1 MVAATAINPNLS
13 VVLSPSPDA
22 DIARAI
28 ELWEQ
33 ANELLV
39 DAGRIFADIK
49 EETKRKFNKLVEAAC
64 LEKTQVSKLIKVAE
78 CASEI
83 PSVVA
88 ARLGLPMLL
97 QLSQPRSQTAREA
110 IAASDTQTLVAQ
122 KIKEL
127 RKPAVPKEEKP
138 VRFVGN
144 QKGGVGKLRIEVPG
158 CPEAVELERD
168 WEASGLPPLQWL
180 ERRVREQG
188 AGGKGILA
196 WGEEE
201 EEIVQQDCHLDSSTV
216 SPAST
221 IVENVV
227 IPDDEQTVAQAEL
240 ERYISEQALEC
251 DLVEAIATQEGDAA
265 STGVEVISEQTTTD
279 QCYAPVT
286 ATERYK
292 LGWKV
297 GDSAVANSVGGEY
310 FVRWCDCQS
319 VRIESV
325 SGKVGEI
332 QTLRVARYDELTD
345 MSFGNWI
352 ESVPELLQTKVLE
365 FARETPVVQVVSDT
379 PSDSDCEKLSKM
391 LLKTKKWEKVSFLVE
406 RNGEILSEAIA
417 NLSLEQKSELIVRA
431 IAYIEANKRA
441 ILCHEMDWMPIESL
455 KQVFSRLSFKVHDI
469 AEGLAAP
476 WYDKCT
482 FIDVTNLGS
491 DDDEIWTFASGGKE
505 IKAYSRED
513 FEVSV
518 F

>member
-1 MVAATAINPNLS
+1 MIAATAINPNLS
-13 VVLSPSPDA
+13 VVTSPSADG

-33 ANELLV
+33 ANELLI
-39 DAGRIFADIK
+39 DAGRMFAQIK
-49 EETKRKFNKLVEAAC
+49 EGTKRKFNKFVESAD
-64 LEKTQVSKLIKVAE
+64 LEKSQVSKLIKAAE
-78 CASEI
+78 SASEI

-188 AGGKGILA
+188 AGGKRILA

-251 DLVEAIATQEGDAA
+251 DLVEAIATEEGDAA
-265 STGVEVISEQTTTD
+265 SIPVEVISEQTTTD
-279 QCYAPVT
+279 QEVT
-286 ATERYK
+286 QTE
-292 LGWKV
+292 
-297 GDSAVANSVGGEY
+297 
-310 FVRWCDCQS
+310 
-319 VRIESV
+319 
-325 SGKVGEI
+325 
-332 QTLRVARYDELTD
+332 TLNY
-345 MSFGNWI
+345 GN
-352 ESVPELLQTKVLE
+352 
-365 FARETPVVQVVSDT
+365 
-379 PSDSDCEKLSKM
+379 LSKM
-391 LLKTKKWEKVSFLVE
+391 LLKTKNWEKVSELVE
-406 RNGEILSEAIA
+406 RNADTLSEAIA
-417 NLSLEQKSELIVRA
+417 NWSLEQKEKLIIRA

-476 WYDKCT
+476 WYDECT

-513 FEVSV
+513 FEVLV

>member
-1 MVAATAINPNLS
+1 MVAATFSITQGAVAEPIAPTNLS
-13 VVLSPSPDA
+13 VVTSPSPDG

-33 ANELLV
+33 ANELLLS
-39 DAGRIFADIK
+39 AGRMFADVK
-49 EETKRKFNKLVEAAC
+49 EETKRSFNKLIENAS
-64 LEKTQVSKLIKVAE
+64 LEKSQVSKLIKAAE

-83 PSVVA
+83 PSMVVG
-88 ARLGLPMLL
+88 RLGMPMLL
-97 QLSQPRSQTAREA
+97 QLSQPRNSEVREA

-127 RKPAVPKEEKP
+127 RKPGVPKEEKP

-168 WEASGLPPLQWL
+168 WLASGLPPLQWL
-180 ERRVREQG
+180 EKRVREETAPTDDQ
-188 AGGKGILA
+188 AA
-196 WGEEE
+196 APV
-201 EEIVQQDCHLDSSTV
+201 VQI
-216 SPAST
+216 A
-221 IVENVV
+221 VV
-227 IPDDEQTVAQAEL
+227 PDEQTVAQTEL
-240 ERYISEQALEC
+240 EKYIDQQALESNQ
-251 DLVEAIATQEGDAA
+251 VEAIATEEGDAA
-265 STGVEVISEQTTTD
+265 SIPVEVISEQTTTD
-279 QCYAPVT
+279 QCYAPAT

-292 LGWKV
+292 LGWKE
-297 GDSAVANSVGGEY
+297 GDSAVPNTVGGEY
-310 FVRWCDCQS
+310 FVRWCDLEP

-325 SGKVGEI
+325 TGKVGEI
-332 QTLRVARYDELTD
+332 QTLRVIRHDGQSA

-352 ESVPELLQTKVLE
+352 ESVRIASPQTQELECV
-365 FARETPVVQVVSDT
+365 RETLPQTPIVQTEEVT
-379 PSDSDCEKLSKM
+379 QTETLNYGNLSKM
-391 LLKTKKWEKVSFLVE
+391 LLKTKNWEKVSELVE
-406 RNGEILSEAIA
+406 RNADTLSEAIA
-417 NLSLEQKSELIVRA
+417 NWSLEQKEELIIRA

-476 WYDKCT
+476 WYDECT

-513 FEVSV
+513 FEVLV

>member
-13 VVLSPSPDA
+13 VVRSPAPDA

-49 EETKRKFNKLVEAAC
+49 EQTKRKFNKFVEAAC

-127 RKPAVPKEEKP
+127 RKPGVRKEEKP

-168 WEASGLPPLQWL
+168 WLASGLPPLQWL
-180 ERRVREQG
+180 EKRVREQTTPTDDQ
-188 AGGKGILA
+188 AA
-196 WGEEE
+196 APV
-201 EEIVQQDCHLDSSTV
+201 VQI
-216 SPAST
+216 A
-221 IVENVV
+221 VV
-227 IPDDEQTVAQAEL
+227 PDEQTVAQTEL
-240 ERYISEQALEC
+240 EKYIDQQALESNQ
-251 DLVEAIATQEGDAA
+251 VEAIATFEGDTA
-265 STGVEVISEQTTTD
+265 STGVFVISTQTTTD
-279 QCYAPVT
+279 QCYAP
-286 ATERYK
+286 AAGTERY
-292 LGWKV
+292 LQGWKV

-310 FVRWCDCQS
+310 FVRWCDQKP
-319 VRIESV
+319 VRIEQV
-325 SGKVGEI
+325 SGNVGEI
-332 QTLRVARYDELTD
+332 QVLRVSRHDGQTD

-352 ESVPELLQTKVLE
+352 EERTQAELQAKVLE
-365 FARETPVVQVVSDT
+365 RARETSVVQVVLDT
-379 PSDSDCEKLSKM
+379 PSVLDCEKLSKM
-391 LLKTKKWEKVSFLVE
+391 LLKTKNWEKVSELVE
-406 RNGEILSEAIA
+406 RNGDTLSEAIA
-417 NLSLEQKSELIVRA
+417 NWSLEQKEELIIRA
-431 IAYIEANKRA
+431 IAYIEANPTA
-441 ILCHEMDWMPIESL
+441 IRYHEIDWMPLDEL
-455 KQVFSRLSFKVHDI
+455 KQVFHKLSFKVHDI
-469 AEGLAAP
+469 TSGLASP
-476 WYDKCT
+476 WHEECT
-482 FIDVTNLGS
+482 FMDVSSLGS
-491 DDDEIWTFASGGKE
+491 DDDEMWTFASGGKE

-513 FEVSV
+513 FEVLA
-518 F
+518 FG